1 MLVGIQGRMGTGKT
15 ISMSILA
22 EYLRRVAHAPT
33 HANYFLKNASR
44 LNSLDDVWKL
54 DGGVLCFDE
63 IWLTLDARRSGGNIH
78 LTRFINQTRKKKL
91 IVLYTTQ
98 HIRQVD
104 VRVRDATDILIS
116 CEKRDGVHW
125 LTLIDWQYQ
134 TILRSYA
141 IDDLRPF
148 YGLYDTY
155 EVLQPL
161 VWDDLGQTKR
171 VKLSTGYPH
180 E

>member
-15 ISMSILA
+15 LTMTIMA
-22 EYLRRVAHAPT
+22 EFLRRALHTQT
-33 HANYFLKNASR
+33 HANYGLQHSHR
-44 LNSLDDVWKL
+44 LLTLDDVWKL

-63 IWLTLDARRSGGNIH
+63 IWLTLDARRSGGNVG

-91 IVLYTTQ
+91 IVFYTTQ

-116 CEKRDGVHW
+116 CDKRNGVHW
-125 LTLIDWQYQ
+125 LTFIDWQYQ

-141 IDDLRPF
+141 IDDVSPF
-148 YGLYDTY
+148 FCLYDTY

-161 VWDDLGQTKR
+161 EWDTDSHK
-171 VKLSTGYPH
+171 
-180 E
+180 